1 MRKDVYIHVI
11 HTSLSRIKKV
21 LQHWEDA
28 KDGDQMLEKEE
39 IPDALLSYIRKR
51 QTILKELSFSD
62 SIYKNYVVQAFMFP
76 AVNSDM
82 QPFCWRDIDYSALD
96 SFCRTR
102 DNLDVHRLLKMID
115 PAVQNQHRDVQRK

>member
-1 MRKDVYIHVI
+1 MLDK
-11 HTSLSRIKKV
+11 
-21 LQHWEDA
+21 EDIS
-28 KDGDQMLEKEE
+28 DD
-39 IPDALLSYIRKR
+39 LLSYIRKR
-51 QTILKELSFSD
+51 QTTLKELSCSD

-82 QPFCWRDIDYSALD
+82 HPFCWRDIDYSALD

-115 PAVQNQHRDVQRK
+115 PAVRNQHRDVQRK